1 MRRYQMLMLALIILV
16 LLILPPAQVQAQDQH
31 ILIYVNGIKIPV
43 TPVTREG
50 ILYLPPMP
58 LSEALGAKIE
68 WVPRL
73 NIIKVNDEVVNAVPL
88 NIDGR
93 IYIPV
98 ESIAHA
104 VGANVEWDGT
114 KKTVRIY
121 QGSSSAAAVKPVQ
134 TQIVSTPAVQ
144 PVPVRPVPA
153 NNQTAPGSY
162 SSSGTDFAVIRPT
175 SSPPT
180 LSGGLK
186 TGPPPVQNEYPEL
199 APPKT
204 VSNNVFK
211 VTVTGTEVVQAI
223 KDYYKPKHGSKFIVI
238 YLSQQNVSNEV
249 QIYTGKF
256 SLLDQKGRV
265 FDYIEGLSN
274 FWLMILRPSGIN
286 FGYLIYEVPEDSQPA
301 QLVLQALNQKP
312 LTLNL

>member
-31 ILIYVNGIKIPV
+31 ILVYVNGIKITV
-43 TPVTREG
+43 TPLLREG
-50 ILYLPPMP
+50 IIYLPPMP
-58 LSEALGAKIE
+58 LSESLGAKIE

-114 KKTVRIY
+114 KKIVRIY
-121 QGSSSAAAVKPVQ
+121 QGGTASAAAVKPAQPQISSTPVQ
-134 TQIVSTPAVQ
+134 T
-144 PVPVRPVPA
+144 VPA
-153 NNQTAPGSY
+153 YNNQGTAGSS
-162 SSSGTDFAVIRPT
+162 SSSGTDLTVIRPA

-199 APPKT
+199 SAPKT

-223 KDYYKPKHGSKFIVI
+223 KDYYKPKHGYKFIVI
-238 YLSQQNVSNEV
+238 YLSQQNVSSEV

-256 SLLDQKGRV
+256 SLLDQRGRV

-312 LTLNL
+312 LTTNL